1 MTGLIHVLNGA
12 DKETDLPRFIAEN
25 FDETKLVKALS
36 ECEMARV
43 VVIALSTKLGVAKN
57 LISDWQNFRDFQ
69 IPTIFAVSDL
79 ANNDLD
85 FDDFHPIIGKILEPV
100 LTPYLVLHAEDGSA
114 AGLIDLQTLQIIDYS
129 NGKIEIRPADTE
141 HQELVKDFQ
150 SELLE
155 VADQEWSSFTNGTN
169 CIAIPIDSKNK
180 IGLMQIEKFL
190 DLIPSVS

>member
-12 DKETDLPRFIAEN
+12 DKETELPRFIAEN

-36 ECEMARV
+36 ECEMARA

-69 IPTIFAVSDL
+69 IPTIFAISDL

-100 LTPYLVLHAEDGSA
+100 LTP
-114 AGLIDLQTLQIIDYS
+114 
-129 NGKIEIRPADTE
+129 
-141 HQELVKDFQ
+141 
-150 SELLE
+150 
-155 VADQEWSSFTNGTN
+155 
-169 CIAIPIDSKNK
+169 
-180 IGLMQIEKFL
+180 
-190 DLIPSVS
+190 